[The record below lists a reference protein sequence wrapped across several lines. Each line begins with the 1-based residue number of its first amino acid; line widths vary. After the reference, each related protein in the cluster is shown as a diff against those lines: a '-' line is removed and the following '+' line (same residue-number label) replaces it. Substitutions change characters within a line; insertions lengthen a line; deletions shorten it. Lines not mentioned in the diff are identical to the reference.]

1 MERYENSAKI
11 VGTLTNN
18 ISVSHTY
25 SEEVYF
31 FLAIEVRH
39 DETSLDVIHVFAP
52 ESLVLGMDLI
62 KGDTLSIEG
71 ELVHSKAKGRY
82 DVSVVAS
89 TLKKVPI
96 YDTKYDNTVVVSGV
110 INQSYPLK
118 YLDKYGKSV
127 KVLILKNT
135 RNDGSGRYFTLRVV
149 AWNKLAESLESN
161 YNVGDKVLV
170 RGKLES
176 KEIFTGDTSV
186 NLHEVVATS
195 ISKVTNH
202 ESE

>member
-1 MERYENSAKI
+1 MEKYENSVKV
-11 VGTLTNN
+11 VGTLANN

-52 ESLVLGMDLI
+52 ESLVLSKDLV
-62 KGDTLSIEG
+62 KGDTLCIKG
-71 ELVHSKAKGRY
+71 KLVHSKAKGRY
-82 DVSVVAS
+82 DVSVVAE
-89 TLKKVPI
+89 TLDKVPTI
-96 YDTKYDNTVVVSGV
+96 EVSCDNTVSVSGT

-135 RNDGSGRYFTLRVV
+135 HNDGSGRYFTLRVV

-170 RGKLES
+170 QGKLES

-195 ISKVTNH
+195 ISKVTNN